1 VTTAAAADF
10 APPPAK
16 RFDTI
21 PLTSAGYV
29 FDLVQQNAF
38 GHAPSGPDY
47 AARRIISVNVARPS
61 SVNEYGA
68 FKPLPVFAISRLRL
82 RYWNSAFND

>member
-1 VTTAAAADF
+1 MFT
-10 APPPAK
+10 PPDSVFGLVRQRYLVKLRLAK
-16 RFDTI
+16 
-21 PLTSAGYV
+21 SAGE
-29 FDLVQQNAF
+29 D
-38 GHAPSGPDY
+38 HRRY

-68 FKPLPVFAISRLRL
+68 CKSSPVFAISRLRL